1 MSNYKT
7 VFFTLGILQIILGIS
22 MVFPIIIQIIFDEL
36 DSSFIGASLITIIF
50 GTLFFLS
57 NLDHDKKLS
66 LQNAF
71 LLTALSWLSIA
82 VFSSLPF
89 IFSNLNLSITD
100 SFFESMSG
108 ITTTGSTIITD
119 LNSSPKAILLWRAL
133 LQWLGGIGIIVMAIT
148 LMPIMNVGGM
158 QLFKVSSSD
167 ASEKILP
174 KTKEITLRLILIYL
188 ILTFLCS
195 FFYNIFGM
203 EFFDSLTHSMTTI
216 ATGGFSNYNES
227 IGYFNNIKIEII
239 SMVFIILGSIPF
251 ISYIKFLSGKKNI
264 FYTDTQIKSFIKII
278 FYSIVILFFYL
289 TIFNK
294 SFSDVSLRSISFNVI
309 SILTGTGY
317 VTQNFDDWG
326 SFPLIYFLILM
337 FIGGCAGS
345 TACGIKIFRVQILY
359 LFLKN
364 QLKKII
370 YPRGIFIIKYD
381 NNNVNEKF
389 MASIIAFIYLYIIIF
404 FIITTMLSLSGLDFT
419 TSISGAATSI
429 SNVGPGLGELIGPN
443 NDPGATFDT
452 TCPWRCIGGNTSFS
466 DQDCEE
472 DDAGIYTAVGHA
484 QYDGWC
490 HADSDSP
497 AVIIPTTSSYCC
509 EWETDFEEYEDG
521 QFLYGTCKEY
531 NDGFDGIQKNTSK
544 KISFDNNNLNNSL
557 FFKSQIILYEN
568 PKEVDQGYIDT
579 IDYTNTAIIISHTN
593 LTSGSRI
600 KKYFDTHKFYILNI
614 LYHLQ

>member
-22 MVFPIIIQIIFDEL
+22 MVFPIIVQLVFNEL
-36 DSSFIGASLITIIF
+36 DSSFISASIITIIF
-50 GTLFFLS
+50 GILFFLS

-195 FFYNIFGM
+195 FFYNICGM
-203 EFFDSLTHSMTTI
+203 KFFDSLTHSMTTI

-239 SMVFIILGSIPF
+239 SMIFIILGSIPF
-251 ISYIKFLSGKKNI
+251 IAYIKFLSGKKNI

-278 FYSIVILFFYL
+278 FYSILILFIYL

-317 VTQNFDDWG
+317 VTQNFDNWG
-326 SFPLIYFLILM
+326 SFPLVYFLILM

-370 YPRGIFIIKYD
+370 YPRGIFVIKYD

-404 FIITTMLSLSGLDFT
+404 FIITAMLTLSGLDFT

-443 NDPGATFDT
+443 
-452 TCPWRCIGGNTSFS
+452 GNFSQLPDFSKWILSFGMILGRL
-466 DQDCEE
+466 ELF
-472 DDAGIYTAVGHA
+472 AILVL
-484 QYDGWC
+484 
-490 HADSDSP
+490 
-497 AVIIPTTSSYCC
+497 
-509 EWETDFEEYEDG
+509 
-521 QFLYGTCKEY
+521 FLP
-531 NDGFDGIQKNTSK
+531 
-544 KISFDNNNLNNSL
+544 SFW
-557 FFKSQIILYEN
+557 
-568 PKEVDQGYIDT
+568 
-579 IDYTNTAIIISHTN
+579 
-593 LTSGSRI
+593 I
-600 KKYFDTHKFYILNI
+600 K
-614 LYHLQ
+614 